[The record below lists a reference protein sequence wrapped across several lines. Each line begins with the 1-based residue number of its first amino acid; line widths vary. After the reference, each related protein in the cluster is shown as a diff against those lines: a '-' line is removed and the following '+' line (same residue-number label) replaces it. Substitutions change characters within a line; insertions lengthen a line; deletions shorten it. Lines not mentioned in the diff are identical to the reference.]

1 MKLSNIDGVTSVSWL
16 DDMVGLDTL
25 KSMPIEFIDET
36 IVENYYK
43 ENSALLTLSIENGKE
58 QSTVAKIYDLI
69 GENNAASGQAVS
81 LAEVQNMSV
90 SEVSNAMMI
99 LLPIVILILILTTSS
114 WIEPLLFIASI
125 GIAIAV
131 NMGTNI
137 IFGEISFI
145 SNTVSPI
152 LQLAVSLDYAIF
164 LLHSFNK
171 HRQSEE
177 PNNAML
183 LAMKDSIPTV
193 AASAATTVIGFAALV
208 FMRFG
213 IGSDL
218 GVNLLKGVIFSF
230 ISVMVFMPALTL
242 LLYKAI
248 DGTRHRKLM
257 PAFKSSGSFI
267 MKIRIPFLILAL
279 VIAIP
284 TFLAQSK
291 TEFLYGMGNMTDT
304 TRVGDDTKAIDDK
317 FGKEN
322 PLILL
327 VPKENAAGRSAL

>member
-1 MKLSNIDGVTSVSWL
+1 
-16 DDMVGLDTL
+16 
-25 KSMPIEFIDET
+25 
-36 IVENYYK
+36 
-43 ENSALLTLSIENGKE
+43 
-58 QSTVAKIYDLI
+58 
-69 GENNAASGQAVS
+69 
-81 LAEVQNMSV
+81 
-90 SEVSNAMMI
+90 
-99 LLPIVILILILTTSS
+99 
-114 WIEPLLFIASI
+114 
-125 GIAIAV
+125 
-131 NMGTNI
+131 
-137 IFGEISFI
+137 
-145 SNTVSPI
+145 
-152 LQLAVSLDYAIF
+152 
-164 LLHSFNK
+164 
-171 HRQSEE
+171 
-177 PNNAML
+177 
-183 LAMKDSIPTV
+183 
-193 AASAATTVIGFAALV
+193 
-208 FMRFG
+208 MRFG

-291 TEFLYGMGNMTDT
+291 TEFLYGMGNMTDA

-327 VPKENAAGRSAL
+327 VPKENAGKEEVLCEELSLLPYVKASPPMLPISAPRYQMNLSQRKHMISSIQIIIRELLYIPILAKKTLPLLRL